1 MNTQFKLRRIFI
13 AVLAASGALLAAC
26 GGGGDEPMQSE
37 STQSAAATERAAG
50 AAADAA
56 QPLKWNPGHYVVV
69 NAFNANQ
76 IERTLGQIDNFPFV
90 KGIVL
95 RTSWA
100 ETETGMD
107 AYDFAALDAGIER
120 AAAHGKRVFIMM
132 GTKSFSVDDK
142 AVPDYVRTTEYGGG
156 AYAIEIKRGGYGE
169 NAKLWNVKTRDRV
182 IALNQALAAR
192 YNTNNN
198 VEGLIFNETALGMA
212 VRPITTEQYQK
223 YFDNLAKI
231 NIAAKESFQ
240 NSTVIQYMN
249 APMKY
254 VPTLWSTITAAKVG
268 AGGPDVYLEDKSLDK
283 LLPNYAAAAGNVPI
297 GVQIEAASFRS
308 TYHAGPFNPPAVT
321 DLYEFARTKM
331 FSNYIL
337 WVPDMDEPH
346 TPWIK
351 VLEMFGS
358 ETFPKDASGGLAT
371 ACPSDSACVANL
383 D

>member
-26 GGGGDEPMQSE
+26 GGGGDEPMRSE

-76 IERTLGQIDNFPFV
+76 
-90 KGIVL
+90 
-95 RTSWA
+95 
-100 ETETGMD
+100 
-107 AYDFAALDAGIER
+107 IER

-192 YNTNNN
+192 YNANNN